1 MARSVFSIEDGN
13 LQNKPITVSI
23 DREYSD
29 IDCTFSN
36 KPTTGDIYK
45 KTDASAVRQ
54 AVKNLLLTDSGSV
67 PFRPYYGG
75 DLYGMLF
82 SLSTELDEI
91 DVENTIKLTIKNNEP
106 RAEVRS
112 VIAKFNEDYNSLSI
126 TLIFGVVNTP
136 KVITMDLTIARSR

>member
-1 MARSVFSIEDGN
+1 MSNVFSIEDGN
-13 LQNKPITVSI
+13 LQNKPITVSV

-29 IDCTFSN
+29 IDCTFTP

-54 AVKNLLLTDSGSV
+54 AVKNLLMTDRGSI

-75 DLYGMLF
+75 NLEGMLF
-82 SLSTELDEI
+82 SLSTELDEGDI
-91 DVENTIKLTIKNNEP
+91 EDAIRLAIKNNEP
-106 RAEVRS
+106 RAKVREVT
-112 VIAKFNEDYNSLSI
+112 ALFNEDTYSLSVR
-126 TLIFGVVNTP
+126 LVFAVVNTP

>member
-1 MARSVFSIEDGN
+1 MPSVFSIEDGN

-29 IDCTFSN
+29 IDCTFAAT
-36 KPTTGDIYK
+36 PTTKALYK
-45 KTDASAVRQ
+45 KTDAAAVRQ
-54 AVKNLLLTDSGSV
+54 AVKNLLMTNRGSV

-75 DLYGMLF
+75 DLEEMLF
-82 SLSTELDEI
+82 ALSTDLDEL
-91 DVENTIKLTIKNNEP
+91 DVENRITKAIESYEP
-106 RAEVRS
+106 RAKVRS
-112 VIAKFNEDYNSLSI
+112 VTATFHEEYNSLSV